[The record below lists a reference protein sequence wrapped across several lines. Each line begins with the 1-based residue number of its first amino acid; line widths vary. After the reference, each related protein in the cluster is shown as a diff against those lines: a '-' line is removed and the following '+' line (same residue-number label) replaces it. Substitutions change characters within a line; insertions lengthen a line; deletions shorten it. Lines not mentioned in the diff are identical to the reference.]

1 MKTARCDGQA
11 LAEFLVLAAA
21 LVPLY
26 LLLPV
31 IAKYQDVASQVAMA
45 SRYVTF
51 EAMTRNDVQSSWK
64 TPAELAGEVRRRF
77 FGNANAPIK
86 TGDVAGNFLAHQNL
100 FWRGPD
106 GAALI
111 ADFNSDVAVSFG
123 PDQKATHDDGFT
135 PANDGKPFNGIVASS
150 VGIHTAEKLGLESRG
165 IYTANVTVRLAN
177 MPAGLTAYK
186 PLDSIDLTLSRHTSV
201 VIDGWAAKS
210 PAQVQSRLD
219 SGVLVPATKLRAIAS
234 VVNGSVVLVEA
245 GHIAGPKLGELGFW
259 TDVVPADRL
268 K

>member
-77 FGNANAPIK
+77 FGNADAPIK

-135 PANDGKPFNGIVASS
+135 PLTTASRS
-150 VGIHTAEKLGLESRG
+150 TASW
-165 IYTANVTVRLAN
+165 
-177 MPAGLTAYK
+177 PARSAF
-186 PLDSIDLTLSRHTSV
+186 TLRRS
-201 VIDGWAAKS
+201 WA
-210 PAQVQSRLD
+210 
-219 SGVLVPATKLRAIAS
+219 LRAAESTPRTSRSAWPICR
-234 VVNGSVVLVEA
+234 
-245 GHIAGPKLGELGFW
+245 P
-259 TDVVPADRL
+259 D
-268 K
+268 